1 MVLMAARNTS
11 SMNGGRGRAH
21 ANSGDHKRHATGI
34 VLYADLDN
42 SFVD

>member
-11 SMNGGRGRAH
+11 SMNGGRAH

-34 VLYADLDN
+34 VLYADLD
-42 SFVD
+42 D